1 MTEIVTKA
9 ELALELEVSR
19 PRISQF
25 VQRGMPVRRDGRVD
39 LLAACRWLV
48 THLDDYYAADG
59 SRALTHARALI
70 RLLEED

>member
-25 VQRGMPVRRDGRVD
+25 VQRGMPVRHDGKVD
-39 LLAACRWLV
+39 LLAACRWV
-48 THLDDYYAADG
+48 VNNLDDYYCDF
-59 SRALTHARALI
+59 SSKALTNARVLI
-70 RLLEED
+70 RMLEED